1 MTNKLKNKNTKT
13 IIQIIAS
20 FFVGVICVLL
30 LERFLPVNNY
40 VIQKNNTTLQEQI
53 KKVSP
58 SVVIIKSDESS
69 IGSGF
74 IYKVDKNNAYILT
87 NEHVVTNNKKVDVEI
102 TSNKKVEATVL
113 GKDSYLDIAVLKL
126 DKKYA
131 TKPVKLGNSKQLNV
145 GDSIFTIGTPI
156 AEEYKNTVTSGIIS
170 GIDREVQ
177 TQDSSGKDII
187 MNMIQIDAPIN
198 TGNSGGPLVNLNGE
212 VIGICTLKITDTNV
226 ENLGFAV
233 PISTVIDNLDT
244 LEKSKKIK
252 YPSLGVETIDTFD
265 GVQITK
271 VKSNSPL
278 KENDII
284 VSLNDKE
291 VEDTTHLNYEI
302 YKYKKGQKVKVTYI
316 RNDIEKEIN
325 IVLK

>member
-284 VSLNDKE
+284 VSLNGKDI
-291 VEDTTHLNYEI
+291 EDTTHLNYEI

>member
-1 MTNKLKNKNTKT
+1 MTNKVKNKNTKT

-30 LERFLPVNNY
+30 LERFLPINNY
-40 VIQKNNTTLQEQI
+40 VIQKSNTTLQEQI
-53 KKVSP
+53 KKISP
-58 SVVIIKSDESS
+58 AVVIIKSDESS
-69 IGSGF
+69 IGTGF

-87 NEHVVTNNKKVDVEI
+87 NEHVVTNNKKVDVEL
-102 TSNKKVEATVL
+102 TSKKQVKGTVL
-113 GKDSYLDIAVLKL
+113 GTDSYLDIAVLKL

-177 TQDSSGKDII
+177 TQNSSGKDII

>member
-58 SVVIIKSDESS
+58 SVVIIKRDESS

-87 NEHVVTNNKKVDVEI
+87 NEHVVTNNKKVDVEL
-102 TSNKKVEATVL
+102 TSNKKVEGTVL
-113 GKDSYLDIAVLKL
+113 GTDSYLDIAVLKI

-131 TKPVKLGNSKQLNV
+131 TTPVKLGNSKTLNI

-170 GIDREVQ
+170 GLDREVK

-212 VIGICTLKITDTNV
+212 VIGIITLKITATNV

-233 PISTVIDNLDT
+233 PISTVIDNLET
-244 LEKSKKIK
+244 LEK
-252 YPSLGVETIDTFD
+252 
-265 GVQITK
+265 
-271 VKSNSPL
+271 
-278 KENDII
+278 
-284 VSLNDKE
+284 
-291 VEDTTHLNYEI
+291 
-302 YKYKKGQKVKVTYI
+302 
-316 RNDIEKEIN
+316 
-325 IVLK
+325 

>member
-40 VIQKNNTTLQEQI
+40 VIQKSNTAQQEQI

-87 NEHVVTNNKKVDVEI
+87 NEHVVTNNKKVDVEL
-102 TSNKKVEATVL
+102 TSNKKVKGTVL
-113 GKDSYLDIAVLKL
+113 GKDSYLDIAVLKI

-131 TKPVKLGNSKQLNV
+131 TKTVKLVNSKKINV

-170 GIDREVQ
+170 GLDRAVQ

-198 TGNSGGPLVNLNGE
+198 TGNSGGPLINLKGE

-233 PISTVIDNLDT
+233 PISTVIDNLDI

-302 YKYKKGQKVKVTYI
+302 YKYKKGQKVKVSYI